1 MAEIRDG
8 SVRYVER
15 AYIGDP
21 AQYKRLLELR
31 KPFEGPKQQTV
42 VNPDGSTKIE
52 PIDYDNGLRE
62 FIELGFALQSLV
74 EQRRRDGVGAIAG
87 NIIRIVDARISRK
100 LEYLQT
106 HEASVTGAEGA
117 GGYSLLASNS
127 GKRGI
132 GIYYLA
138 GRLGFV
144 MIAGDT
150 ESCRKLDAES
160 LDMFK
165 QLAEDQ
171 FGLNLS

>member
-1 MAEIRDG
+1 M
-8 SVRYVER
+8 
-15 AYIGDP
+15 
-21 AQYKRLLELR
+21 
-31 KPFEGPKQQTV
+31 
-42 VNPDGSTKIE
+42 
-52 PIDYDNGLRE
+52 
-62 FIELGFALQSLV
+62 
-74 EQRRRDGVGAIAG
+74 GAIAG